1 MNPSWLDTRMYPFAF
16 HALDTDG
23 GKLHYIDEGQ
33 GPVILFVHGTPSWSF
48 EFRDVIRA
56 LSDHY
61 RCVAIDHM
69 GFGLSDKP
77 TGYAYT
83 LDQHKRNLRAL
94 IDHLQLQH
102 FTLLVHDFGGPIGL
116 SVAAELPDRID
127 GLIMANTWCF
137 SVEEEPEFK
146 RMKSILGSP
155 LLPLLYKYFNFSA
168 RYILPA
174 AFGER
179 SRLTKDIHQHY
190 LRPFGKASERQ
201 GTIGFARS
209 LLRDQEWFAQA
220 GRAASTLSHKP
231 AMILW
236 GMKDNLV
243 TEKYLSK
250 LTTYF
255 PKAEIVEYPDAGHFV
270 LEEKGALAS
279 ASIAQFLSKVHSR

>member
-23 GKLHYIDEGQ
+23 GKLHYIDAGQ

-56 LSDHY
+56 LSDRY
-61 RCVAIDHM
+61 RCIAIDHM

-77 TGYAYT
+77 AGYPYT

-102 FTLLVHDFGGPIGL
+102 FSMLVHDFGGPIGL
-116 SVAAELPDRID
+116 AVAAEIPERID
-127 GLIMANTWCF
+127 ALILANTWCF
-137 SVEEEPEFK
+137 SVAEEPEFK
-146 RMKSILGSP
+146 RMKTILGSP
-155 LLPLLYKYFNFSA
+155 LLPLLYKYLNFSA
-168 RYILPA
+168 KYILPA

-179 SRLTKDIHQHY
+179 TRLTKDIHQHY
-190 LRPFGKASERQ
+190 LHPFGKASERQ

-209 LLRDQEWFAQA
+209 LLRDQEWFAQV
-220 GRAASTLSHKP
+220 GRAVSSLHDKP
-231 AMILW
+231 ALMLW
-236 GMKDNLV
+236 GMKDNFV
-243 TEKYLSK
+243 TEKYLGK
-250 LTTYF
+250 LASYF
-255 PKAEIVEYPDAGHFV
+255 PHAEIVQYPDAGHFV

-279 ASIAQFLSKVHSR
+279 ASIAQFLGKVHN